1 LNGYLQTGNDPVALA
16 EWFVASVAIII
27 VVTLVYVFVL
37 GKSPSPEGL
46 TEAKLE
52 MQSEQNNMIYTS
64 SILADARSA
73 LSRGDNRKAVELSVR
88 ATSLTLSRILRS
100 RGVDSS
106 SMNISDMAYIIQTR
120 SPGTADITQP
130 IYQLN
135 LLHLKA
141 VKGESIT
148 LQEAEWSMNTAA
160 WASQLTANLQA

>member
-1 LNGYLQTGNDPVALA
+1 
-16 EWFVASVAIII
+16 
-27 VVTLVYVFVL
+27 
-37 GKSPSPEGL
+37 
-46 TEAKLE
+46 
-52 MQSEQNNMIYTS
+52 
-64 SILADARSA
+64 
-73 LSRGDNRKAVELSVR
+73 
-88 ATSLTLSRILRS
+88 
-100 RGVDSS
+100 
-106 SMNISDMAYIIQTR
+106 MNISDMAYIIQTR